1 MGMAAEVGGAEV
13 PQRVDGETGDPLS
26 AGVTRGK
33 YEDLGIQAQAGP
45 NLFVEAIPVQVEIPN
60 GEQNAILAA
69 IDGMSI
75 EAVVFLPGG
84 PVEEPTPNVD
94 ARRVRE
100 GSHDDE
106 HGLPQPKG
114 NQRLSVRGESAPRVR
129 TDHER
134 F

>member
-1 MGMAAEVGGAEV
+1 MFTAWPRVTGWCWVVLSCHYPGA
-13 PQRVDGETGDPLS
+13 LS

-60 GEQNAILAA
+60 GEQNAILAV

-84 PVEEPTPNVD
+84 PVEEPIPNVD

-114 NQRLSVRGESAPRVR
+114 NQRLSVRGESGRRVR